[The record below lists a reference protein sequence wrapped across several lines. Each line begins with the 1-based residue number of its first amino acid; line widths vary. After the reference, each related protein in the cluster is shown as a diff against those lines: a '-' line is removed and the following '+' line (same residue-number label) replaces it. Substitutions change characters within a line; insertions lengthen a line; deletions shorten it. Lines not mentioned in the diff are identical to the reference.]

1 MVSLV
6 VEARGIEEVEQR
18 LNALV
23 RVGAEL
29 TPVMEDIGEYLLR
42 TTRDRFVEEEDPEG
56 NAWQPLSE
64 ATKARKRRN
73 VDKVLTRDGYL
84 RDIVIRASRDSV
96 EVGSPRIYAGTHQFG
111 AERGSFGSTGRG
123 SPIPFG
129 DIPARPFLGLSAD
142 DRDEIG
148 ELVREFILGEFR
160 RV

>member
-6 VEARGIEEVEQR
+6 VEAKGIGEVERR
-18 LNALV
+18 LGALV
-23 RVGAEL
+23 QAGADL
-29 TPVMEDIGEYLLR
+29 TPAMEDIGEHLLR

-56 NAWQPLSE
+56 SAWHPLSE
-64 ATKARKRRN
+64 ATKARKKRN
-73 VDKVLTRDGYL
+73 IDKILTRDGYL
-84 RDIVIRASRDSV
+84 RDIVYRASRDSV

-111 AERGSFGSTGRG
+111 AEKGSFGTTERG

-129 DIPARPFLGLSAD
+129 EIPARPFLGLSDD

-148 ELVREFILGEFR
+148 ELIREFILGEFR